1 MDLAKFP
8 GYLGLTS
15 QGVIALHADWP
26 IYPAEHGRAVALA
39 SFGQFPRGSVFRLI
53 DDIDQCW
60 LFVRESMSPQSGDPF
75 DEANFHVALWQE
87 DVHELLRCGYIVGA
101 HEITFEEW
109 VERQRRGYEGRYW
122 EAKPGHLVP
131 VPIPSTDDFGDEHES
146 LRLIVADTG
155 IQLTAAGWLE
165 LQDDAFRQTDNFH
178 TLIHL
183 NVLPIVRIR
192 KFDAA
197 VREACL
203 YLEARLRTIVGQ
215 KNLSG
220 QKLVDRFIAKL
231 NSSDKFISAYVKVLR
246 GDLRTAFKFVRNDF
260 MHELKM
266 IGDAECFAIL
276 SRISDVQYRLDL
288 YEAELQAE

>member
-1 MDLAKFP
+1 MLMDLEKFP

-26 IYPAEHGRAVALA
+26 IYPAEHGRAVALG
-39 SFGQFPRGSVFRLI
+39 SLGQFPRGSVFRLI

-60 LFVRESMSPQSGDPF
+60 LFVRETMSPHSGDPF

-101 HEITFEEW
+101 REIT
-109 VERQRRGYEGRYW
+109 VERQRRRYEGRYW

-131 VPIPSTDDFGDEHES
+131 VPVPTIDDYDDEHES
-146 LRLIVADTG
+146 LHLIVADTG

-165 LQDDAFRQTDNFH
+165 LQDGAFRQTDNFH
-178 TLIHL
+178 ALVYISA
-183 NVLPIVRIR
+183 LPIMRIG

-203 YLEARLRTIVGQ
+203 HLEARLRTIVGQ

-220 QKLVDRFIAKL
+220 QKLIEKFISQL

-276 SRISDVQYRLDL
+276 SRISDVQHRLDL
-288 YEAELQAE
+288 YEAEL